1 MSKLDEDV
9 ERRLSVRL
17 QAAIEEWSKVLLGK
31 TGEEAKSEADTMDT
45 DSPVT
50 AASAGQPKN
59 KLGGEPKIKKMVHE
73 IRITNQVMFLFPSLE
88 DCRYQLLQELFQYQA
103 IITSQERIQSSR
115 YQVGLDKPTV
125 QTYRDLLTRDAIQ

>member
-1 MSKLDEDV
+1 MK
-9 ERRLSVRL
+9 SVL
-17 QAAIEEWSKVLLGK
+17 HIIC
-31 TGEEAKSEADTMDT
+31 AD
-45 DSPVT
+45 
-50 AASAGQPKN
+50 
-59 KLGGEPKIKKMVHE
+59 
-73 IRITNQVMFLFPSLE
+73 QVMFLFPSLE